1 MMPHNTTRK
10 WYIIDEIFC
19 QCLNIDFIGNKI
31 TNIITE
37 GIMSPEKIS
46 SVIFIL
52 SIILSVI

>member
-10 WYIIDEIFC
+10 LYIIE
-19 QCLNIDFIGNKI
+19 LNSDFIRNKI

-46 SVIFIL
+46 SVISIL